1 MRSASALFYW
11 KYMTT
16 SRQSLFTY
24 CNTCLMQK
32 QPVISVY
39 MTSSLMTLFCLHRTP
54 LKVVNAIQFWSF
66 KIRARPG
73 VHHFAGEGVLF
84 CLGIPAPARWAGVS
98 PNTLVWSQIWGS
110 YVAAWHSG
118 YVSALQFDPVHRS
131 SRLTNGVVGA
141 GAVQRFCL
149 LSLCQPQPD

>member
-1 MRSASALFYW
+1 MKTNLRYRVSYYTCSTYLDVSYHMRSASALFYW

-24 CNTCLMQK
+24 CNTYLMQK

-66 KIRARPG
+66 QQWACLRWMIRKCPAEHGWELHPKPKFL
-73 VHHFAGEGVLF
+73 VTTFKAYLSATF
-84 CLGIPAPARWAGVS
+84 CPTITGFLDLCL
-98 PNTLVWSQIWGS
+98 NSQ
-110 YVAAWHSG
+110 
-118 YVSALQFDPVHRS
+118 
-131 SRLTNGVVGA
+131 
-141 GAVQRFCL
+141 
-149 LSLCQPQPD
+149 

>member
-24 CNTCLMQK
+24 CNTYLMQK

-66 KIRARPG
+66 QQWACLRWMIRKWSVEHGWELHPKPKLLVTFQPYLSATFGPNISG
-73 VHHFAGEGVLF
+73 FLDL
-84 CLGIPAPARWAGVS
+84 CLKFTAQPK
-98 PNTLVWSQIWGS
+98 QIWIKLNGWWQILPQHQS
-110 YVAAWHSG
+110 IYLTVPE
-118 YVSALQFDPVHRS
+118 SAS
-131 SRLTNGVVGA
+131 I
-141 GAVQRFCL
+141 
-149 LSLCQPQPD
+149 